1 MNLDL
6 HHLPKNIAFGQSPTK
21 PWNAIF
27 SINSI
32 SVCSPVCQFVY
43 LRYAICKKTLFR
55 SRQGLQREWEDE
67 GEYIHSEKLCIGSM
81 FDIDL
86 GELFLTLILSNSSQ
100 LYFLRIK
107 VIIFGS
113 FERNYTGNK
122 AFKNSILKVTNQFT
136 NMDATVSE

>member
-1 MNLDL
+1 
-6 HHLPKNIAFGQSPTK
+6 
-21 PWNAIF
+21 
-27 SINSI
+27 
-32 SVCSPVCQFVY
+32 
-43 LRYAICKKTLFR
+43 
-55 SRQGLQREWEDE
+55 
-67 GEYIHSEKLCIGSM
+67 M